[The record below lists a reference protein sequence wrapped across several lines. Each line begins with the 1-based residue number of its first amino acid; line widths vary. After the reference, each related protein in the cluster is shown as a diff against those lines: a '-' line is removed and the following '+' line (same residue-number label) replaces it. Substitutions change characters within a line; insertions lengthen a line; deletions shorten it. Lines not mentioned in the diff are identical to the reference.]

1 MVNQISTPAKNAK
14 IASLLEDKKVA
25 AALLYPSRQNER
37 YNIELR
43 AVLKT
48 EYKSLILLARN
59 TDSIKEEDLD
69 KLVDE
74 SFRRICQHLLK
85 HARFNRDISNFKL
98 ILKELFL
105 REYSGKVVF
114 PKKRVE
120 APVVVTSISQVVGS
134 SVAKAGT
141 VETGVE
147 EGIVESGVEEVV
159 LDEEE
164 AMSKGADTSTD
175 QGVLNIPN
183 EALNLSS
190 LEVASSTDFEIL
202 GPSITE
208 QVEPEAIIV
217 EESKD
222 EIDDKYVVLNGPDF
236 QSLRDKFGLPAL
248 KAAFDFYLEFSSYV
262 VQKTSRKE
270 VDAVKSRYVLEGK
283 KLFLY
288 LSLLLGID
296 LSWGISD
303 FKKQSTHFIQRF
315 VSANS
320 DFQSVKR
327 AKSQLEAALVTQE
340 ENYEKTKQLLAIT
353 MSEAEME
360 AVFAELKLARRV
372 LVSLERQLKTL
383 EPVYQK
389 AQDDNDLYY
398 ILSNHVADFIK
409 FIEGRDGKPHFIQL
423 KQAFRTII
431 RSTAKPIEANSD
443 VLSVLQQI
451 VHKLEA
457 GEYRIIPL

>member
-105 REYSGKVVF
+105 REFSGKVVF
-114 PKKRVE
+114 PEKRVE
-120 APVVVTSISQVVGS
+120 SPVVVTNITQVVGS
-134 SVAKAGT
+134 SLVKAGT
-141 VETGVE
+141 
-147 EGIVESGVEEVV
+147 VESGVEEVV

-164 AMSKGADTSTD
+164 AVSEGVDSSSD
-175 QGVLNIPN
+175 QGDFDKPDESLH
-183 EALNLSS
+183 LSS
-190 LEVASSTDFEIL
+190 LEVASTSTDFEIL
-202 GPSITE
+202 EPSITE
-208 QVEPEAIIV
+208 HVELGAIVV

-222 EIDDKYVVLNGPDF
+222 EIDDKYAVLNGADF
-236 QSLRDKFGLPAL
+236 QYLREKFGLPAL
-248 KAAFDFYLEFSSYV
+248 KAAFDFYLELSSYA
-262 VQKTSRKE
+262 VQKASRKE
-270 VDAVKSRYVLEGK
+270 VDAVRSRYVLEGK
-283 KLFLY
+283 KLFLS
-288 LSLLLGID
+288 LGLLLGID
-296 LSWGISD
+296 LNWGISD
-303 FKKQSTHFIQRF
+303 FKKQSTHFNQHF

-327 AKSQLEAALVTQE
+327 AKSQLDAALVTQE
-340 ENYEKTKQLLAIT
+340 ENYEKTKQSLAIT

-360 AVFAELKLARRV
+360 AVFAELKLDRRA
-372 LVSLERQLKTL
+372 LVSIERQLKTL

-398 ILSNHVADFIK
+398 ILSNFVADFIK
-409 FIEGRDGKPHFIQL
+409 FIEGRDGKPHFIQF
-423 KQAFRTII
+423 KQAYRAII
-431 RSTAKPIEANSD
+431 RSTPKLIDANSD
-443 VLSVLQQI
+443 VFSVLQHI
-451 VHKLEA
+451 VRKLQA
-457 GEYRIIPL
+457 GEYKIMPL